1 MSALSQIASVS
12 AMNMRSVPQRLGT
25 SFVIVIGIAGVVA
38 VMLSMLAMSI
48 GLLKTMSGTGRDD
61 RAIVV
66 RAGSAQEL
74 ASALSRAQGNTIM
87 DAPGVKRNAD
97 GKPIASAETVTVMDL
112 PTADNSWANVT
123 VRGVGPLAFE
133 LRPELKIVQGRM
145 FRPAVNELIVGS
157 KTLIE
162 FPTLGLGKR
171 VKFAQNQWEIV
182 GIFEGGGSR
191 HESELFGDAET
202 VMSAVRRN
210 GYQPV
215 TVQLESA
222 GSFETFKKALTTDP
236 TLAVDVKRESEY
248 LREQSGTLT
257 RVISAIAYVVGGIMA
272 VGALFGALNT
282 MYSAVSARSREI
294 ATLRALGFGA
304 APVVISVFVEALLLA
319 LLGGAI
325 GALAAWVFFDGDV
338 VSTSGGNVAQIV
350 FALAFTP
357 GLVAIGVIWA
367 CAIGLIGGLFPAVRA
382 ARLPVA
388 TALRAT

>member
-1 MSALSQIASVS
+1 MSTLSQITQIS
-12 AMNMRSVPQRLGT
+12 AMNLRSVPQRLGT

-38 VMLSMLAMSI
+38 VMLSMLAMSV
-48 GLLKTMSGTGRDD
+48 GLLNTLAGAGRDD
-61 RAIVV
+61 RAVVV

-74 ASALSRAQGNTIM
+74 ASVLSRIQGSTIM
-87 DAPGVKRNAD
+87 DAPGVKRNAE
-97 GKPIASAETVTVMDL
+97 GKPIASAETITVMDL
-112 PTADNSWANVT
+112 PTADDSWANVT
-123 VRGVGPLAFE
+123 IRGVGPQAFE
-133 LRPELKIVQGRM
+133 LRPELKIVEGRM

-157 KTLIE
+157 KTLLE
-162 FPTLGLGKR
+162 FPTLGLGKT
-171 VKFAQNQWEIV
+171 VKFAHTQWQVV
-182 GIFEGGGSR
+182 GIFEGAGSR
-191 HESELFGDAET
+191 HESEILGDAET

-215 TVQLESA
+215 TVMLESKD
-222 GSFETFKKALTTDP
+222 SFEVFRNALTTDP
-236 TLAVDVKRESEY
+236 SLAVDVKRESEF

-257 RVISAIAYVVGGIMA
+257 RVISVIAYVVGGIMA

-304 APVVISVFVEALLLA
+304 TPVVISVFVEALILA

-325 GALAAWVFFDGDV
+325 GALAAWLFFDGNV
-338 VSTSGGNVAQIV
+338 VSTSGGTAAQIV

-357 GLVAIGVIWA
+357 ALIAIGVTWA
-367 CAIGLIGGLFPAVRA
+367 CAIGLIGGLFPAIRA

>member
-1 MSALSQIASVS
+1 MSTLSQIASVT

-38 VMLSMLAMSI
+38 VLLAMLAMSI
-48 GLLKTMSGTGRDD
+48 GLLKTITGTGRDD

-66 RAGSAQEL
+66 RAGSAQEM
-74 ASALSRAQGNTIM
+74 ASALSRAQGNTII
-87 DAPGVKRNAD
+87 DAPGVKRNAE
-97 GKPIASAETVTVMDL
+97 GKPIASAETITVMDL

-133 LRPELKIVQGRM
+133 LRPELKVVQGRM

-157 KTLIE
+157 KALLE
-162 FPTLGLGKR
+162 FPTLGLGKK
-171 VKFAQNQWEIV
+171 VKFAQNDWEIV
-182 GIFEGGGSR
+182 GIFEGEGSR
-191 HESELFGDAET
+191 HESEMWGDAET

-215 TVQLESA
+215 TVLLESA
-222 GSFETFKKALTTDP
+222 SNFDAFKKALTTDP

-248 LREQSGTLT
+248 LSEQSGTLT
-257 RVISAIAYVVGGIMA
+257 RVISVIAYVVGGIMA

-282 MYSAVSARSREI
+282 MYSAVSARAREI

-304 APVVISVFVEALLLA
+304 TPVVISVFVEALVLA

-325 GALAAWVFFDGDV
+325 GALAAWLFFDGNV
-338 VSTSGGNVAQIV
+338 VSTSGGTVSQIV

-367 CAIGLIGGLFPAVRA
+367 CAIGLVGGLFPAVRA